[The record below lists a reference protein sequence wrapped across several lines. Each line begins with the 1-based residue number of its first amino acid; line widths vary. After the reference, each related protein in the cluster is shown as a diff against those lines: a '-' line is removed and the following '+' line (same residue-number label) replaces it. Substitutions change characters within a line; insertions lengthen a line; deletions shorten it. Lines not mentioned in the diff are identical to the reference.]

1 MMNGTDFEKT
11 AFEYYR
17 HAKRLVKVVVG
28 FTLLVIGI
36 ALIVLPGPAFI
47 VIPVALAIL
56 AGEFVWAKRL
66 LRRVRKEIHRYMRLG
81 DKNGPPESG
90 E

>member
-1 MMNGTDFEKT
+1 MNGQDYEKI

-28 FTLLVIGI
+28 FTLLAIGI

-47 VIPVALAIL
+47 VIPLALAIL
-56 AGEFVWAKRL
+56 AGEFVWARKLLKR
-66 LRRVRKEIHRYMRLG
+66 VKAEIQRCMDLIK
-81 DKNGPPESG
+81 KNGPPDSEN
-90 E
+90 